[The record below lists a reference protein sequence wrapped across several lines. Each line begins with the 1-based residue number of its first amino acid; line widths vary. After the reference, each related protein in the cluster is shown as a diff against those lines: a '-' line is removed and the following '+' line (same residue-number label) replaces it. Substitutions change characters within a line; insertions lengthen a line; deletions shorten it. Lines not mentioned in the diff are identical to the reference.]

1 MVESDFH
8 SKLFSVDFARG
19 GKAAIEKIN
28 SWAGEKTHGMIPEL
42 FAEELD
48 PQTKLVLLNA
58 LYFKGAWAKAFE
70 EELTTEEEFTFSA
83 EKKKFQVPMMHIE
96 SNGLQAGI
104 CQEGHLVELPYKGGG
119 RQSMLLFLPNET
131 LLENSTISSTFLQT
145 AILDNSET
153 HMRRLPM
160 KVDLAL
166 PRFKLESSVQ
176 LKEPLRKMGMRAAF
190 EGGVDGAD
198 FSRMTGN
205 RMLKIAQVV
214 QKTMIEVNE
223 AGAEAAAASA
233 VQMIYYSGKV
243 SLPTI
248 ALHFNRPFL
257 FAIRDNR
264 LQVNLFVGIVNKPEG
279 GGGEVVKKVEAGEAK
294 QKVSPVESSKEEEE
308 HAEND
313 NEISIDEILQLLEGR
328 EQMYY

>member
-1 MVESDFH
+1 M
-8 SKLFSVDFARG
+8 DFARG

-28 SWAGEKTHGMIPEL
+28 SWAGEKTHGKIPEL

-48 PQTKLVLLNA
+48 PATKLVLLNA
-58 LYFKGAWAKAFE
+58 LYFKGAWAEAFE

-83 EKKKFQVPMMHIE
+83 EKKKFKVPMMHIE
-96 SNGLQAGI
+96 SNGFRPSI
-104 CQEGHLVELPYKGGG
+104 CQEGHLVELPYKGGE
-119 RQSMLLFLPNET
+119 QSMLLFLPNET
-131 LLENSTISSTFLQT
+131 LLEKPNSTISSLFLQT
-145 AILDNSET
+145 ALLDSSEHT
-153 HMRRLPM
+153 RRMLLM

-190 EGGVDGAD
+190 KGGVYGAD

-214 QKTMIEVNE
+214 QKAMIEVNE

-257 FAIRDNR
+257 FALRDNR

-279 GGGEVVKKVEAGEAK
+279 GGGGEVVKKVAVEAK
-294 QKVSPVESSKEEEE
+294 KVSPLEHSKEDEEN
-308 HAEND
+308 AEND

-328 EQMYY
+328 EQMSYY